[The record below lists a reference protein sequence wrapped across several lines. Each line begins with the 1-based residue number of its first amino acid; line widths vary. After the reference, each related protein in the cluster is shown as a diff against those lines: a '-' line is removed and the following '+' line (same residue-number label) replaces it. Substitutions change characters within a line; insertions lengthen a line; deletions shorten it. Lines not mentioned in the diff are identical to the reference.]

1 MFSTISWQNYWQC
14 LAITTAVYY
23 IFVYLVYFREKV
35 ALFVSRKVRGDA
47 IVTKDSLSGEINID
61 SDLPEEQDRAEAYMA
76 YACIDE
82 IKALFE
88 QLKSSKGVKSEI
100 LYALQKLLAKYPALK
115 TSGYHK
121 SIITVIVSQC
131 EHICAIRLNKEEVD
145 HAWMG

>member
-1 MFSTISWQNYWQC
+1 MFSTISWQSYWQG

-23 IFVYLVYFREKV
+23 IVVYLVYFRRDV
-35 ALFVSRKVRGDA
+35 ALFLSRKVRGDT
-47 IVTKDSLSGEINID
+47 IVTKDSPSDENNID

-82 IKALFE
+82 VKALFE

-115 TSGYHK
+115 TSAYQK
-121 SIITVIVSQC
+121 SIATVIISQC
-131 EHICAIRLNKEEVD
+131 EHICAIRLNKEEVG